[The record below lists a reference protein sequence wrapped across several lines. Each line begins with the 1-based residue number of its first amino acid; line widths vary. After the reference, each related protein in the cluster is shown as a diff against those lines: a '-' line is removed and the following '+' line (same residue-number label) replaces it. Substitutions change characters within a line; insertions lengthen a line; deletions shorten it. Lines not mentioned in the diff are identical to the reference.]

1 MFKIEIGWDYY
12 SDIINILDENDE
24 LIDTTFPL
32 VEKDKNISKISA
44 EINKFYWNYIEFNS
58 HGEQVWWNEEGMRK
72 NKQKML
78 ALLKKLNDRLNEIND
93 GSFIVEDLLTP
104 YWEKL

>member
-1 MFKIEIGWDYY
+1 MYKLKIMFDYSREILW
-12 SDIINILDENDE
+12 LKTENDGWTDDDLPFVE
-24 LIDTTFPL
+24 DDETVKSL
-32 VEKDKNISKISA
+32 VDKIYDL
-44 EINKFYWNYIEFNS
+44 YWNYIEYDS

>member
-1 MFKIEIGWDYY
+1 MYTVKIMFDYTK
-12 SDIINILDENDE
+12 DIVWLRDINDE
-24 LIDTTFPL
+24 WTVDCLSL
-32 VEKDKNISKISA
+32 VEEDEIIKDLEKKIYDLYAEFISFDTD
-44 EINKFYWNYIEFNS
+44 INDIVYNY
-58 HGEQVWWNEEGMRK
+58 EGMRK
-72 NKQKML
+72 DKQKML